1 MKDIP
6 RTLAGILEQIPR
18 RMFHH
23 SPDPPCTDD
32 RSDGWDRRRG
42 LDEPHLTISVA
53 GFRALRK
60 AIENETLSRAC
71 RLGAVRELVYG
82 DWWTVAD

>member
-1 MKDIP
+1 
-6 RTLAGILEQIPR
+6 LAGILEQIPR

-42 LDEPHLTISVA
+42 LDEPHLTTSVA
-53 GFRALRK
+53 GFGASRK
-60 AIENETLSRAC
+60 AIESCRA
-71 RLGAVRELVYG
+71 RTGWVPRAEQVYG